1 MDRAGGVSGN
11 KGSEAAEAAIE
22 MANLTR
28 ELRALELQERR

>member
-22 MANLTR
+22 MANLKR
-28 ELRALELQERR
+28 LLKGIQ